1 MSGDEGLN
9 FLHKIC
15 QYLDRDH
22 NTLEGKYKGRVPL
35 PNQMIFWKNSKG
47 PFVGWLT
54 VGHLDFPEC
63 GVGCPKKPKSP
74 NFGTQL
80 NPVVFID

>member
-1 MSGDEGLN
+1 MASLTSLPESACEFNFFQINISKMSGDEGLN

-22 NTLEGKYKGRVPL
+22 NTLKGKYEGRV
-35 PNQMIFWKNSKG
+35 
-47 PFVGWLT
+47 
-54 VGHLDFPEC
+54 
-63 GVGCPKKPKSP
+63 PKKPKSP